1 MTDNR
6 NYKSKYHQ
14 AAIIQ
19 KLGLPTAKQKF
30 MKSRKSMTMCARVR
44 VRSLVDSSLFYLLSK
59 VSYCK
64 TSLETQNVL
73 QEKALSAEGF
83 EQN

>member
-19 KLGLPTAKQKF
+19 KLGLPTTKQKF
-30 MKSRKSMTMCARVR
+30 MKSRKSMTMCVLACGF
-44 VRSLVDSSLFYLLSK
+44 VRSWTAVCFTFCQKYLTAK
-59 VSYCK
+59 
-64 TSLETQNVL
+64 Q
-73 QEKALSAEGF
+73 A
-83 EQN
+83 